1 MQSPWVWSEDQLAGL
16 LLAGVAV
23 LCLWL
28 AWRLVRRQRSA
39 ARIAGAVGLGLVG
52 LLAALA
58 WLFLL
63 TFTPRLF

>member
-1 MQSPWVWSEDQLAGL
+1 MQSPWVLSEDQLAGL
-16 LLAGVAV
+16 LLGGLAL
-23 LCLWL
+23 LCFWL
-28 AWRLVRRQRSA
+28 AWRLVRRQRSG

-52 LLAALA
+52 LFAGLA